1 MIYPFIHP
9 NIDYA
14 VMPGISLNTKL
25 LPYIIEKMD
34 GSSLDIDTSTLCP
47 DSYFGRKGI
56 LSINKSL
63 NASELYA
70 NLTTKSLS
78 ETERN
83 ISIGKIKETDLPVK
97 EITLND
103 LKQGDIIIAK
113 KYQGTYLHYGVY
125 VGNGEVVHFSYHHGE
140 KIRDTRI
147 IKTSYAEFANGS
159 PTYREPLR
167 EGIEPNSGKETA
179 QIAEQ
184 MVDNNFGGY
193 NLKDNNCEHFANYC
207 KYNQKESYQIKELAE
222 KFSMPI
228 SFDSIVIE
236 HYFNNNII
244 IPRKYEKIKTM

>member
-1 MIYPFIHP
+1 MIYPFLQP

-14 VMPGISLNTKL
+14 VMPGISLETKL
-25 LPYIIEKMD
+25 LP
-34 GSSLDIDTSTLCP
+34 LDIDTSNLSP

-56 LSINKSL
+56 LNIDNSL
-63 NASELYA
+63 KESNICAKLSS
-70 NLTTKSLS
+70 KILS

-83 ISIGKIKETDLPVK
+83 TSIGKIRETDLPVK

-103 LKQGDIIIAK
+103 LKQGDIIVAK

-147 IKTSYAEFANGS
+147 IKTSYAEFTNGS
-159 PTYREPLR
+159 PTFREPLR

-179 QIAEQ
+179 RIAEQ

-193 NLKDNNCEHFANYC
+193 NLKNNNCEHFANYC

-222 KFSMPI
+222 RFSMPI
-228 SFDSIVIE
+228 SFDAIVID
-236 HYFNNNII
+236 HYFNNNVI
-244 IPRKYEKIKTM
+244 IPRKYEKIKIE